1 MPQTAEQEQEISAAM
16 LDMAKAAGLTEEE
29 FNTMRSALEKG
40 ATLADVFNI
49 SREAMESGYSYAYNL
64 YKAGNYKDACFAD
77 FACMTAMIRA
87 SGWGWQDAFRL
98 AKSIG
103 WLLILTVWRAWP
115 GHSRIPR
122 RSFMAVCVI

>member
-49 SREAMESGYSYAYNL
+49 SREAMESGY
-64 YKAGNYKDACFAD
+64 KVGGK
-77 FACMTAMIRA
+77 
-87 SGWGWQDAFRL
+87 
-98 AKSIG
+98 
-103 WLLILTVWRAWP
+103 
-115 GHSRIPR
+115 
-122 RSFMAVCVI
+122 RS

>member
-64 YKAGNYKDACFAD
+64 YKAGNY
-77 FACMTAMIRA
+77 
-87 SGWGWQDAFRL
+87 
-98 AKSIG
+98 
-103 WLLILTVWRAWP
+103 
-115 GHSRIPR
+115 
-122 RSFMAVCVI
+122 